1 MKLEPLYRMRFT
13 YSQEWAVGLGPE
25 GSPEG
30 QFFFFAEGRCE
41 GRIQGTLRGANHPRR
56 RGDGVFEPNFQG
68 VIVTDDGA
76 TIFHDCRGYG
86 RAHPVGRRQVVVTA
100 FHLSDDP
107 RYQWLN
113 TTLAVG
119 AGEVRVSEHGQAELV
134 IEWSHLLWEPPEA

>member
-13 YSQEWAVGLGPE
+13 YPQEWAVGLGPA

-56 RGDGVFEPNFQG
+56 RGDGVFEPDFQG

-86 RAHPVGRRQVVVTA
+86 RAYPVGRRQVVVTA

-119 AGEVRVSEHGQAELV
+119 AGEVRAREGCQAELV
-134 IEWSHLLWEPPEA
+134 IEWSQLVWEPPPD